1 MGKLTKTTLPRKARR
16 GVNRLHVPESDTGR
30 PPEYGKAIE
39 ITLFKELGN
48 LAA

>member
-1 MGKLTKTTLPRKARR
+1 MGKLTKTTLPRKAHK
-16 GVNRLHVPESDTGR
+16 GVDMLHVPEYDTVR
-30 PPEYGKAIE
+30 PPEYGKALE